1 MVDRVA
7 LEIEG
12 MTCDACAVHVRD
24 ALARAGAREVAID
37 WRAGTGTIAPGGPGQ
52 AELNQALAGTHY
64 HVKRVAPG
72 RGNGDRP
79 DRDWGGRDVDLVV
92 LGSGSAAF
100 AAAIRARD
108 LGRSVLLAE
117 AGTIGGTCV
126 NFGCIPSK
134 SLLASSER
142 QDGQP
147 GALAQAVSVK
157 AALVGQLRREKYEQ
171 LLGEYEIELRHARAR
186 LLDAH
191 TVALG
196 EEQVSAEAILVA
208 TGARPAVPPIAGLEE
223 VGYLTST
230 TALELTSPPA
240 RLAVIGANAVGL
252 ELGQMLGNFGSKVTF
267 IDLVRVAPFEE
278 PEVSETIRQILQD
291 AGHSV
296 LEGAVTERI
305 SRDGHERL
313 ITGTVA
319 GERFEVRVDE
329 ILVATSRT
337 PNSEGIGLEAAGV
350 ETDSRGA
357 ILVDERQQTSVPSIY
372 AAGDVTDQPQFVY
385 AAAAAGAAAAQ
396 NALADGEE
404 QRLDF
409 SNLPRI
415 IFTSPQIAAAGLT
428 EQQAREQG
436 YEVETTLL
444 PLQAVPRALVN
455 GDTRGLFKLIAEQ
468 ESRRLLGASIIAE
481 SAGEVIQSAV
491 LAINQQMT
499 IEQLTSTWAPY
510 LTMAEGLKLAAQTFA
525 RDVAKLS
532 CCAA

>member
-1 MVDRVA
+1 MDRVE

-12 MTCDACAVHVRD
+12 MTCDACGVHVRE
-24 ALARAGAREVAID
+24 ALAKAGAREVAID
-37 WRAGTGTIAPGGPGQ
+37 WRAGSGTIASGGPGQ
-52 AELNQALAGTHY
+52 AELDQALAGTHY
-64 HVKRVAPG
+64 QVTRVLAPG
-72 RGNGDRP
+72 PGNGDRP
-79 DRDWGGRDVDLVV
+79 ERGGRDFDLVV

-108 LGRSVLLAE
+108 LGGRVLLAE
-117 AGTIGGTCV
+117 AGTVGGTCV
-126 NFGCIPSK
+126 NIGCIPSK

-142 QDGQP
+142 HDGRP
-147 GALAQAVSVK
+147 GALAQAVLVK
-157 AALVGQLRREKYEQ
+157 AALVEQLRREKYEQ
-171 LLGEYEIELRHARAR
+171 LLGEYEIELRYAQAR

-196 EEQVSAEAILVA
+196 DEQVSAEAILVA
-208 TGARPAVPPIAGLEE
+208 TGARPAVPPIEGLEK

-252 ELGQMLGNFGSKVTF
+252 ELGQMLGNFGSQVTF

-278 PEVSETIRQILQD
+278 PEVSETMRQILLD

-296 LEGAVTERI
+296 LESAATERI
-305 SRDGHERL
+305 AADGSEKI
-313 ITGTVA
+313 ITGTIP
-319 GERFEVRVDE
+319 GERFEVRADE

-350 ETDSRGA
+350 ETDRRGA
-357 ILVDERQQTSVPSIY
+357 ILVDEYQQTSVPSIY
-372 AAGDVTDQPQFVY
+372 AAGDVTVQPQFVY
-385 AAAAAGAAAAQ
+385 VAAAAGAAAAQ
-396 NALADGEE
+396 NALADGEGE
-404 QRLDF
+404 LQRLDF

-436 YEVETTLL
+436 FEVETSLL
-444 PLQAVPRALVN
+444 PLDAVPRALVN
-455 GDTRGLFKLIAEQ
+455 GDTRGLFKLVAEQ
-468 ESRRLLGASIIAE
+468 ESGRLLGASIIADG
-481 SAGEVIQSAV
+481 AGEVIQSAV

-499 IEQLTSTWAPY
+499 IDQLTTTWAPY
-510 LTMAEGLKLAAQTFA
+510 LTMAEGLKLAAQTFN

>member
-1 MVDRVA
+1 MDRVE

-12 MTCDACAVHVRD
+12 MTCDACAVHVRE
-24 ALARAGAREVAID
+24 ALAKAGAREVAVD
-37 WRAGTGTIAPGGPGQ
+37 WRAGSGTIASGGPGQ
-52 AELNQALAGTHY
+52 AELNQALAGTRY

-79 DRDWGGRDVDLVV
+79 ERGGRDYDLVV
-92 LGSGSAAF
+92 LGSGSSAF

-108 LGRSVLLAE
+108 LGRRVVLAE
-117 AGTIGGTCV
+117 AGTVGGTCV
-126 NFGCIPSK
+126 NIGCIPSK

-142 QDGQP
+142 PDGQP

-157 AALVGQLRREKYEQ
+157 AALVEQLRREKYEQ
-171 LLGEYEIELRHARAR
+171 LLGEYAIELRHTQAR

-208 TGARPAVPPIAGLEE
+208 TGARPAVPSIEGLEE
-223 VGYLTST
+223 TGYLTST
-230 TALELTSPPA
+230 TALELTEPPA

-252 ELGQMLGNFGSKVTF
+252 ELGQMLGNFGTSVTF
-267 IDLVRVAPFEE
+267 IDLVRVAPFED

-296 LEGAVTERI
+296 LEGAITERI
-305 SRDGHERL
+305 SRDGHEKV
-313 ITGTVA
+313 ITGTI
-319 GERFEVRVDE
+319 GRERFEVRADE
-329 ILVATSRT
+329 ILIATSRT

-350 ETDSRGA
+350 ETDRRGA
-357 ILVDERQQTSVPSIY
+357 ILVDELQQTSVPSIY
-372 AAGDVTDQPQFVY
+372 AAGDVTTQPQFVY
-385 AAAAAGAAAAQ
+385 VAAAAGAAAAQ
-396 NALADGEE
+396 NALGDGQE

-436 YEVETTLL
+436 YEIETTLL

-455 GDTRGLFKLIAEQ
+455 RDTRGLFKLVAEQ

-499 IEQLTSTWAPY
+499 IEQLSSTWAPY